1 MAKDPA
7 TVAQNWANGLA
18 GAGDKIRQGLEQV
31 TVAPG
36 QAAARQANVW
46 LQNTQA
52 AQAKWA
58 RNTAAVSLADWKNA
72 AETKGIP
79 RIAAGAQA
87 AQPKFTA
94 FMTKLLPYVA
104 SAKAQLPARGT
115 YEQNKARATAMMDAM
130 HKFSK

>member
-1 MAKDPA
+1 MKDPA
-7 TVAQNWANGLA
+7 QVAQNWANGLA

-52 AQAKWA
+52 SQAKWA

-79 RIAAGAQA
+79 RIAAGVQA
-87 AQPKFTA
+87 AQPKFAT
-94 FMTKLLPYVA
+94 FMGKLLPYVA
-104 SAKAQLPARGT
+104 SAKAALPARGT

-130 HKFSK
+130 HKFQK